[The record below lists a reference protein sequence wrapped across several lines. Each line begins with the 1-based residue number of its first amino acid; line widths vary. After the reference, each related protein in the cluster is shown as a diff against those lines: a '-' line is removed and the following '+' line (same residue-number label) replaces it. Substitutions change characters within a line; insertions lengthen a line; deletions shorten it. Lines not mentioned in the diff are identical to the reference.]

1 VPILFTN
8 ECVKAIRHLKQHQ
21 LVKSKFVFAA
31 GCGERPYKGWDSLQS
46 IAAKIPGLKH
56 PKLITPTRQRK
67 FVATCMQLLDMNDA
81 ELTWLTNHMGHTKGV
96 HFAWYR
102 QEDSHIELTTVA
114 KVLSALD
121 GGQDLTNKK
130 IDNVFNDG
138 KLN

>member
-1 VPILFTN
+1 M
-8 ECVKAIRHLKQHQ
+8 
-21 LVKSKFVFAA
+21 
-31 GCGERPYKGWDSLQS
+31 
-46 IAAKIPGLKH
+46 
-56 PKLITPTRQRK
+56 
-67 FVATCMQLLDMNDA
+67 ATCMQLLDMNDA

-102 QEDSHIELTTVA
+102 QEDSHIELTKVA

>member
-1 VPILFTN
+1 
-8 ECVKAIRHLKQHQ
+8 
-21 LVKSKFVFAA
+21 
-31 GCGERPYKGWDSLQS
+31 
-46 IAAKIPGLKH
+46 
-56 PKLITPTRQRK
+56 
-67 FVATCMQLLDMNDA
+67 VATCMQLLDMNDA

-102 QEDSHIELTTVA
+102 QEDSHIELTKVA